1 MKFDFE
7 FFKNGNVF
15 VHVKNRKE
23 LKTFLTSCK
32 NTGMLWRYG
41 TTIFPENHE
50 LQDYS
55 EHQTCFYYDVYSK
68 GLTWRMKNTCAG
80 YMVEWADFMPEYI
93 IEKKTIRKR
102 EQVKNKE
109 LLRSEI
115 RMSEKIKDIKLD
127 IEILKDKIEKI
138 SDVDDFLKY
147 RESIKYGLGELERNT
162 TEYEVYK
169 ALAEGLRE
177 GERNGQ

>member
-23 LKTFLTSCK
+23 LKTFLTACK
-32 NTGMLWRYG
+32 NTCMLWRYG

-55 EHQTCFYYDVYSK
+55 EHLDKIDQATQD
-68 GLTWRMKNTCAG
+68 
-80 YMVEWADFMPEYI
+80 I
-93 IEKKTIRKR
+93 
-102 EQVKNKE
+102 
-109 LLRSEI
+109 
-115 RMSEKIKDIKLD
+115 EKIKDIKLD
-127 IEILKDKIEKI
+127 IEILKEKIEKI